1 MRLQGLKTRI
11 ARHPP
16 AAFLPPVE
24 CIAAHSRPSRWW
36 FAGARPILPPMLHDS
51 VHVPKPSLTEVL
63 FAWFLRLVGASCFWF
78 ALSYWAMLIGFSHNG
93 AGRFDLLS
101 PEWRAAA
108 TALAVVYPVAAIGL
122 WLLVSWGPVVWVVAA
137 ATEIA
142 MDKFYPGI
150 LGHRPLLIVLHGSV
164 AVTFVLFRAALLYQR
179 LRQVRKVRVD
189 SP

>member
-1 MRLQGLKTRI
+1 
-11 ARHPP
+11 
-16 AAFLPPVE
+16 
-24 CIAAHSRPSRWW
+24 
-36 FAGARPILPPMLHDS
+36 MLHDS

-122 WLLVSWGPVVWVVAA
+122 WLLVSWGA
-137 ATEIA
+137 
-142 MDKFYPGI
+142 GR
-150 LGHRPLLIVLHGSV
+150 LGGCRRDGDRDGQVLSRHPRHRPLLIVLHGSV

>member
-1 MRLQGLKTRI
+1 
-11 ARHPP
+11 
-16 AAFLPPVE
+16 
-24 CIAAHSRPSRWW
+24 
-36 FAGARPILPPMLHDS
+36 MLHDS

-164 AVTFVLFRAALLYQR
+164 AVTFVLFRAVLLYQR

>member
-1 MRLQGLKTRI
+1 
-11 ARHPP
+11 
-16 AAFLPPVE
+16 
-24 CIAAHSRPSRWW
+24 
-36 FAGARPILPPMLHDS
+36 MLHDS

-150 LGHRPLLIVLHGSV
+150 LGHRPFADRAPRIRRRHLRAFPG
-164 AVTFVLFRAALLYQR
+164 RAALSATAPGAEG
-179 LRQVRKVRVD
+179 KG
-189 SP
+189 